1 MRRQGGVALITVL
14 LVVALVTLV
23 GAGLI
28 ARQQL
33 AIRSSGNLLVH
44 NQAWHY
50 ALGGEGLAKAIL
62 RDDLRRGDPRQPIDH
77 LGEPWAKPL
86 KPFPFDEGGTL
97 FLRIEDAAGRFNLN
111 SLALPDEP
119 GLRAFVQ
126 FQRLLQLL
134 DIDAPYA
141 ERLRDWLDE
150 DEQAG
155 PGGAED
161 NDYLLLQPPYRS
173 ANRALADV
181 SELRLLLEMTGEHY
195 RRLLPHVTALP
206 VDARL
211 NLNSAGPLVLA
222 SLAEGVSAQLA
233 QGLISA
239 REGGGF
245 ASVESFVA
253 QLSAAGPTVMGQ
265 PLAVGSQYF
274 RVVGEVELAGRRQV
288 LVSLLRRDAD
298 GTLAVLSRH
307 LGQTAMN
314 RERDDDDV

>member
-1 MRRQGGVALITVL
+1 MNGQRGVALITVL
-14 LVVALVTLV
+14 LVVALVTVV

-50 ALGGEGLAKAIL
+50 ALGGELLAKAIL
-62 RDDLRRGDPRQPIDH
+62 REDLRRGDPRQPLDH
-77 LGEPWAKPL
+77 PAEPWAQPM

-97 FLRIEDAAGRFNLN
+97 QLRIEDASGRFNLN
-111 SLALPDEP
+111 ALALPDNA
-119 GLRAFVQ
+119 GLQAFAQ
-126 FQRLLQLL
+126 FQRLLRLL
-134 DIDAPYA
+134 DIDQPYA

-150 DEQAG
+150 DEQVS

-161 NDYLLLQPPYRS
+161 NDYLLLEPAYRA
-173 ANRALADV
+173 ANRVLV
-181 SELRLLLEMTGEHY
+181 EPSELRLLLEMNEAHY

-206 VDARL
+206 LDARL

-222 SLAEGVSAQLA
+222 SLAEGLSPQLA
-233 QGLISA
+233 QGLVVA
-239 REGGGF
+239 REGQGF
-245 ASVESFVA
+245 ASVESFIA
-253 QLSAAGPTVMGQ
+253 QLGAAGQTVVGQ

-274 RVVGEVELAGRRQV
+274 RVIGEVELAGRHQV

-298 GTLAVLSRH
+298 GTLTVLSRD
-307 LGQTAMN
+307 LGQAGIN
-314 RERDDDDV
+314 KERDDDA

>member
-1 MRRQGGVALITVL
+1 MNGQRGVALITVL
-14 LVVALVTLV
+14 LVVALVTVV

-50 ALGGEGLAKAIL
+50 ALGGELLAKAIL
-62 RDDLRRGDPRQPIDH
+62 REDLRRGDARQPLDH
-77 LGEPWAKPL
+77 PAEPWAQPL

-97 FLRIEDAAGRFNLN
+97 QLRIEDASGRFNLN
-111 SLALPDEP
+111 ALALPDNA
-119 GLRAFVQ
+119 GLQAFGQ
-126 FQRLLQLL
+126 FQRLLRLL
-134 DIDAPYA
+134 DIDQPYA

-150 DEQAG
+150 DEQVS

-161 NDYLLLQPPYRS
+161 NDYLLLEPAYRA
-173 ANRALADV
+173 ANRVLV
-181 SELRLLLEMTGEHY
+181 EPSELRLLLEMNEAHY

-206 VDARL
+206 LDARL

-222 SLAEGVSAQLA
+222 SLAEGLSPQLA
-233 QGLISA
+233 QGLVVA
-239 REGGGF
+239 REGQGF
-245 ASVESFVA
+245 VSVESFIA
-253 QLSAAGPTVMGQ
+253 QLGAAGQTVTGQ

-274 RVVGEVELAGRRQV
+274 RVIGEVELAGRRQV

-298 GTLAVLSRH
+298 GSLTVLSRD
-307 LGQTAMN
+307 LGHAGTHK
-314 RERDDDDV
+314 ERDDDA

>member
-1 MRRQGGVALITVL
+1 MNGQRGVALITVL
-14 LVVALVTLV
+14 LVVALVTVV

-50 ALGGEGLAKAIL
+50 ALGGELLAKAIL
-62 RDDLRRGDPRQPIDH
+62 REDLRRGDARQPLDH
-77 LGEPWAKPL
+77 PAEPWAQPL

-97 FLRIEDAAGRFNLN
+97 QLRIEDASGRFNLN
-111 SLALPDEP
+111 ALALPDNA
-119 GLRAFVQ
+119 GLQAFGQ
-126 FQRLLQLL
+126 FQRLLRLL
-134 DIDAPYA
+134 DIDQPYA

-150 DEQAG
+150 DEQVS

-161 NDYLLLQPPYRS
+161 NDYLLLEPAYRA
-173 ANRALADV
+173 ANRVLV
-181 SELRLLLEMTGEHY
+181 EPSELRLLLEMNEAHY

-206 VDARL
+206 LDARL

-222 SLAEGVSAQLA
+222 SLAEGLSPQLA
-233 QGLISA
+233 QGLVVA
-239 REGGGF
+239 REGQGF
-245 ASVESFVA
+245 VSVESFIA
-253 QLSAAGPTVMGQ
+253 QLGAAGQTVTGQ

-274 RVVGEVELAGRRQV
+274 RVIGEVELAGRRQV

-298 GTLAVLSRH
+298 GSLTVLSRD
-307 LGQTAMN
+307 LGQAGIN
-314 RERDDDDV
+314 KERDDDA

>member
-1 MRRQGGVALITVL
+1 MNGQRGVALITVL
-14 LVVALVTLV
+14 LVVALVTVV

-50 ALGGEGLAKAIL
+50 ALGGELLAKAIL
-62 RDDLRRGDPRQPIDH
+62 REDLRRGDARQPLDH
-77 LGEPWAKPL
+77 PAEPWAQPL

-97 FLRIEDAAGRFNLN
+97 QLRLEDATGRFNLN
-111 SLALPDEP
+111 ALALPDNA
-119 GLRAFVQ
+119 GLQAFAQ
-126 FQRLLQLL
+126 FQRLLRLL
-134 DIDAPYA
+134 DIDPPYA

-150 DEQAG
+150 DEQVS

-161 NDYLLLQPPYRS
+161 NDYLLLQPAYRA
-173 ANRALADV
+173 ANRILAEP
-181 SELRLLLEMTGEHY
+181 SELRLLLDMAEVDY

-206 VDARL
+206 LDARL

-222 SLAEGVSAQLA
+222 SLAEGLSPQLA
-233 QGLISA
+233 QGLIVA
-239 REGGGF
+239 REGQGF
-245 ASVESFVA
+245 ASVESFIA
-253 QLSAAGPTVMGQ
+253 QLGAAGQTVTGQ

-274 RVVGEVELAGRRQV
+274 RVIGEVELAGRRQV

-298 GTLAVLSRH
+298 GGLTVLSRD
-307 LGQTAMN
+307 LGQAGMHK
-314 RERDDDDV
+314 ERDDDA

>member
-1 MRRQGGVALITVL
+1 MSAQRGVALITVL

-44 NQAWHY
+44 SQAWHY
-50 ALGGEGLAKAIL
+50 ALGGERLAKAIL
-62 RDDLRRGDPRQPIDH
+62 RDDLRQGDPRQPIDH
-77 LGEPWAKPL
+77 AGEPWAKPR

-111 SLALPDEP
+111 ALALPDES
-119 GLRAFVQ
+119 GARAFMQ
-126 FQRLLQLL
+126 FQRLLRLL

-161 NDYLLLQPPYRS
+161 NDYLLLEPPYRA

-181 SELRLLLEMTGEHY
+181 SELRLLLDMSAEHY
-195 RRLLPHVTALP
+195 RRLLPHVAALP
-206 VDARL
+206 ADARL

-222 SLAEGVSAQLA
+222 SLAEGLSAQLA
-233 QGLISA
+233 QGLISG
-239 REGGGF
+239 REGRGF

-253 QLSAAGPTVMGQ
+253 QLSAAGQTVVGQ
-265 PLAVGSQYF
+265 PLAVGSRYF

-307 LGQTAMN
+307 LGRNGMN
-314 RERDDDDV
+314 KERDDDA